1 MKKLIIISFIS
12 LLCIPFANSY
22 AEELDYVA
30 QVTAKNVDGSQRTR
44 LFLTTKSECER
55 HLDMIVSQAE
65 AVTGVTK
72 TFGAECGVNLSFF
85 RFFEGRSVSGLP
97 YILASK
103 NRDVT
108 ILPGASYE
116 ACMGMEKLMRLGVKD
131 ATCIP

>member
-1 MKKLIIISFIS
+1 MKKLIIISFVS

-22 AEELDYVA
+22 AEELNYVA
-30 QVTAKNVDGSQRTR
+30 QVTSKNVDGSERTR
-44 LFLTTKSECER
+44 LFLTAKSKCER

-72 TFGAECGVNLSFF
+72 TFGAKCGIAYHLLG
-85 RFFEGRSVSGLP
+85 FFEGESMGVP

-108 ILPGASYE
+108 ILEVSTTY
-116 ACMGMEKLMRLGVKD
+116 
-131 ATCIP
+131 I

>member
-1 MKKLIIISFIS
+1 MKKLIIISFVS

-22 AEELDYVA
+22 AEELNYVA
-30 QVTAKNVDGSQRTR
+30 QVTSKNVDGSERTR
-44 LFLTTKSECER
+44 LFLTTKSKCER

-72 TFGAECGVNLSFF
+72 TFGAKCGIAYHLLG
-85 RFFEGRSVSGLP
+85 FFEGESMGVP